1 MAIQQLQLAD
11 FMSFFKGNIHNYGLH
26 VYKWDEKKK
35 KESGTNAT
43 VKNKLLTEVQYT
55 DHLEGRKGLG
65 IIPINEINKCCFGV
79 IDVDL
84 YNFNLEDYLEAIERN
99 NFPLVPFKS
108 KSNGLHIYLFLKNF
122 VEARIVIGL
131 LTKMISYLSLDI
143 LIKAKLNKITEIF
156 PKQYK
161 LEKNS
166 VGSWINLPYFNS
178 SDTKQYTIKNKKA
191 LKLADAL
198 IHIKSKQLTVSDV
211 TAFLSDLPFQDAPP
225 CLQALYLLDPF
236 RKNTSRNN
244 YLFSFGVYLKKKDE
258 NFFEQ
263 TLFEV
268 NSNLKNPLTGDEL
281 EKTILQSLRK
291 KDYIYKCT
299 ESPCV
304 DFCNQGACK
313 KREFG
318 VGKEYGYFS
327 NLEYG
332 SMTQINMSEP
342 YYEWEVKVQD
352 EKEFKK
358 LRFRNE
364 DEIIKQDVFLRLCF
378 KDLHVLP
385 IKMKQVEWFK
395 IINHSL
401 TDLKIVEVAQEDDT
415 SPVNLF
421 RTLFFD
427 FLLSRA
433 MAQNKEQILNKRV
446 FFDETCGEYY
456 FRVKDLLEYLY
467 IKKNFRYYDLT
478 EIHGLLKDFK
488 TKPKQVWTESREKQ
502 IRVVS
507 ITVQTIEEQQDINI
521 TPLKPEFEK
530 YEDKEA
536 F

>member
-26 VYKWDEKKK
+26 SYKFDSEQK

-43 VKNKLLTEVQYT
+43 IKNKLLIEAQYIN
-55 DHLEGRKGLG
+55 HLEGRKGLG

-84 YNFNLEDYLEAIERN
+84 YDFNLEDYLDAIERN
-99 NFPLVPFKS
+99 NFPLVSFKS
-108 KSNGLHIYLFLKNF
+108 KSGGLHVYLFLKHF
-122 VEARIVIGL
+122 IEARVVIGL
-131 LTKMISYLSLDI
+131 LTKIIGYLSLDI
-143 LIKAKLNKITEIF
+143 LIKEKLNKITEIF

-166 VGSWINLPYFNS
+166 VGSWINLPYYDGNK
-178 SDTKQYTIKNKKA
+178 TKQYAIKNKKA

-198 IHIKSKQLTVSDV
+198 VHIKSKQVTVEDV
-211 TAFLSDLPFQDAPP
+211 KAFLADLPFQDAPP
-225 CLQALYLLDPF
+225 CLQALYILDPF

-258 NFFEQ
+258 TFFEQ
-263 TLFEV
+263 TLFGI
-268 NSNLKNPLTGDEL
+268 NSNLAHPLNSDEL

-291 KDYIYKCT
+291 KDYVYRCK

-304 DFCNQGACK
+304 DFCNQSECK

-332 SMTQINMSEP
+332 KMVQINMSEP
-342 YYEWEVKVQD
+342 YYEWEVKIQD
-352 EKEFKK
+352 TEEFKK

-364 DEIIKQDVFLRLCF
+364 EEIIKQDVFLRLCF
-378 KDLHVLP
+378 KELHVLP

-401 TDLKIVEVAQEDDT
+401 IDITIVEVAQEDDT

-427 FLLSRA
+427 FLLNRA

-446 FFDETCGEYY
+446 FYDETCGEYY

-488 TKPKQVWTESREKQ
+488 TKPKKVWTENREKQ
-502 IRVVS
+502 VRIVS
-507 ITVQTIEEQQDINI
+507 ITTQTIEEQQDTKV
-521 TPLKPEFEK
+521 TPLKPDFEK
-530 YEDKEA
+530 YEEEEPY
-536 F
+536 

>member
-1 MAIQQLQLAD
+1 MPIQQLQLAD

-26 VYKWDEKKK
+26 VYKYIENK

-43 VKNKLLTEVQYT
+43 VKNKLLTEIQYQ

-65 IIPINEINKCCFGV
+65 IIPINEKNKSCFGV

-84 YNFNLEDYLEAIERN
+84 YNTDLTDYLMAIEKN

-108 KSNGLHIYLFLKNF
+108 KSGGLHIYLFLKNF
-122 VEARIVIGL
+122 VDARVVIGL

-143 LIKAKLNKITEIF
+143 LIKEKLNKITEIF
-156 PKQYK
+156 PKQFK

-166 VGSWINLPYFNS
+166 IGSWINLPYYD
-178 SDTKQYTIKNKKA
+178 SDKTKQYAIKNSGA
-191 LKLADAL
+191 LSLENAL
-198 IHIKSKQLTVSDV
+198 VYIKTKQVTVEDV
-211 TAFLSDLPFQDAPP
+211 KIFLSDLPFQDAPP
-225 CLQALYLLDPF
+225 CLQALYILDPF

-263 TLFEV
+263 TLFEINSSLV
-268 NSNLKNPLTGDEL
+268 NSLSKDEL
-281 EKTILQSLRK
+281 EKTIIQSLRK

-304 DFCNQGACK
+304 DFCNQSACK

-332 SMTQINMSEP
+332 KMFQIKMIEP
-342 YYEWEVKVQD
+342 YYEWEIRVQK

-358 LRFRNE
+358 LRFINE
-364 DEIIKQDVFLRLCF
+364 EAIIKQDVFLRLCF
-378 KDLHVLP
+378 RELRVLP
-385 IKMKQVEWFK
+385 IKMNQIEWFK

-401 TDLKIVEVAQEDDT
+401 VDITVIEVASEDDT
-415 SPVNLF
+415 SPINLF
-421 RTLFFD
+421 RILFFD
-427 FLLSRA
+427 FLLNRA

-446 FFDETCGEYY
+446 FYDETCGEYY
-456 FRVKDLLEYLY
+456 FRVKDLLEYLF
-467 IKKNFRYYDLT
+467 IKKNFRFYTLT
-478 EIHGLLKDFK
+478 EIHGLLHDLK
-488 TKPKQVWTESREKQ
+488 TKPKKIWTENREKQ
-502 IRVVS
+502 IRVVT
-507 ITVQTIEEQQDINI
+507 ITIQTIEEQRDIEV
-521 TPLKPEFEK
+521 TPLKPDFKK
-530 YEDKEA
+530 YEEKEA